1 MRVLVLSITGVLL
14 DTEADSLTA
23 PESDG
28 LVGIMKHH
36 APMVAAL
43 EKGTLSCTKDGETKT
58 FELSGG
64 VLEVKDDI
72 VTILTD

>member
-1 MRVLVLSITGVLL
+1 
-14 DTEADSLTA
+14 
-23 PESDG
+23 
-28 LVGIMKHH
+28 
-36 APMVAAL
+36 MVAAL